1 MFLIKYLTGEEQNEN
16 RDIVTYSQ
24 LPITTLNEITIELL
38 VTIGELHKKDELLA
52 AALRYPILWDG
63 HLARPCIIS
72 GQDARTTRNFG
83 YFFNWKSLG
92 ILNYF

>member
-1 MFLIKYLTGEEQNEN
+1 MGNYHYNMSNIRLMRL
-16 RDIVTYSQ
+16 R
-24 LPITTLNEITIELL
+24 
-38 VTIGELHKKDELLA
+38 ELHKKDELLA

-83 YFFNWKSLG
+83 YFFNWKSLSPRRWT
-92 ILNYF
+92 LFVWFRDL